1 MTRAERYG
9 LGGAT
14 VGHVALIAA
23 LSLGLFA
30 APAPDVPKSRPI
42 DVQLVDDVGA
52 TDTAPVV
59 SQEAPAASVA
69 PELGPPEDASPAPQP
84 TPAPPLPAPP
94 VLKAPPQPARPA
106 PSRTTVAPIPAK
118 PAPPRAAATPAAK
131 QATPRGGRLGAN
143 FLKGIADTVQPGQAT
158 APRATV
164 GPAQVAG
171 LAAAIA
177 RQVQPCADRI
187 VTPGPGAE
195 DIRTKLNLRLNPD
208 GSFAVDPRVVG
219 QTTSDANAR
228 YGTRVAELA
237 RAAFKQ
243 CAPFKLPP
251 ELYDGWKNINLNYRL
266 PA

>member
-1 MTRAERYG
+1 VTRAERYG

-14 VGHVALIAA
+14 LGHVALIVA
-23 LSLGLFA
+23 LSVGLFA
-30 APAPDVPKSRPI
+30 APKPDIPKTQPV
-42 DVQLVDDVGA
+42 DVQLVDEVGA

-59 SQEAPAASVA
+59 SQTPPAPSVA
-69 PELGPPEDASPAPQP
+69 PELGTPQEAAPQP
-84 TPAPPLPAPP
+84 QPEAAPP
-94 VLKAPPQPARPA
+94 VAKASSLP
-106 PSRTTVAPIPAK
+106 TPAK
-118 PAPPRAAATPAAK
+118 PAPPRIAAPPAAK
-131 QATPRGGRLGAN
+131 PAPPKGGRLGAN
-143 FLKGIADTVQPGQAT
+143 FLKGITDSNQPGEAA

-164 GPAQVAG
+164 GPAQVAS
-171 LAAAIA
+171 LASAIA

-208 GSFAVDPRVVG
+208 GSFAAEPRVIG
-219 QTTSDANAR
+219 QTTTDENAR

>member
-1 MTRAERYG
+1 VTRAERYG

-14 VGHVALIAA
+14 VGHAALIAA

-30 APAPDVPKSRPI
+30 APKPDIPKTQSV
-42 DVQLVDDVGA
+42 DVQLVDEVG
-52 TDTAPVV
+52 TTNTAPVV
-59 SQEAPAASVA
+59 SQAPPAPSVA
-69 PELGPPEDASPAPQP
+69 PEIGQPQDTAPQP
-84 TPAPPLPAPP
+84 VQQTQPQTQPPVARQSPLP
-94 VLKAPPQPARPA
+94 V
-106 PSRTTVAPIPAK
+106 PAK
-118 PAPPRAAATPAAK
+118 PAPPRITTPPAAK
-131 QATPRGGRLGAN
+131 PAPPKGGRLGAN
-143 FLKGIADTVQPGQAT
+143 FLKGITDSDQPGQAE

-164 GPAQVAG
+164 GPAQVAS

-187 VTPGPGAE
+187 ATPGPGAE
-195 DIRTKLNLRLNPD
+195 DIRTKLNLQLRPD
-208 GSFAVDPRVVG
+208 GSFAAEPRVVS
-219 QTTSDANAR
+219 QVTDAENAR

-266 PA
+266 PG